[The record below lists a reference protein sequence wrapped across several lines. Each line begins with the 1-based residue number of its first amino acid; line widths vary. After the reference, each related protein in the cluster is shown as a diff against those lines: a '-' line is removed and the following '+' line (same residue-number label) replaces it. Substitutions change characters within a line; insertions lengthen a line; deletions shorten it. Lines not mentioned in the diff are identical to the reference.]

1 MHDASIVV
9 GEPQRDR
16 GPPLLKVGFL
26 FGVNVVPEDVNKLV
40 PVRPGLLMV
49 DAEGVQKFV
58 LNGSHVHATSRVEI
72 ELLPPS
78 FHSES

>member
-1 MHDASIVV
+1 MHDASIVI

-49 DAEGVQKFV
+49 DAEGV
-58 LNGSHVHATSRVEI
+58 
-72 ELLPPS
+72 
-78 FHSES
+78 